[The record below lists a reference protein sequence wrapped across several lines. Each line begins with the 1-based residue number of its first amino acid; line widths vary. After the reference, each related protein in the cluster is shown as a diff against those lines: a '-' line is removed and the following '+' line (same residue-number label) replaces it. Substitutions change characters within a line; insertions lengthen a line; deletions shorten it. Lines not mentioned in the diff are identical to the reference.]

1 MESGES
7 VGSLFKKISNN
18 DTCDN
23 IMETRQAEFQDE
35 GYFVDFF
42 KEIEQYVRVL
52 EKLVSSPPVKTA
64 IRASRPFLKPFPHLA
79 L

>member
-42 KEIEQYVRVL
+42 KEIEQYVM
-52 EKLVSSPPVKTA
+52 PA
-64 IRASRPFLKPFPHLA
+64 RARPRRLCATKNL
-79 L
+79 